1 MSQVIEANCPILTN
15 PPWKGGKA
23 KYRLGL
29 KPINLDEWFDA
40 TINPDIYKY
49 KTDNIK
55 INHSLDREKI
65 YKKLKLSSIHR
76 RYVKNNNKMTDL
88 NIEEI

>member
-40 TINPDIYKY
+40 TINPDILNMMK
-49 KTDNIK
+49 
-55 INHSLDREKI
+55 SLPLHLI
-65 YKKLKLSSIHR
+65 LVNLKFI
-76 RYVKNNNKMTDL
+76 
-88 NIEEI
+88 